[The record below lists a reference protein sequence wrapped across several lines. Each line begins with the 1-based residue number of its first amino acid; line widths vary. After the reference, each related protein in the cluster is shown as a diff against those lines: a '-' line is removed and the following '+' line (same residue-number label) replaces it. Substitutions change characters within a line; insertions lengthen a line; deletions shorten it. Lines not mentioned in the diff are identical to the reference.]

1 MFITIIMTKIKG
13 SYIKDAFKR
22 KETFIGNLFG
32 NASDAATDAAN
43 SDEAKDIAGQAS
55 EDISSNESLAGTKK
69 VRSFSDAFEFVI
81 QLMLSSS
88 IGIAITV
95 LFLYMD
101 KKFTG
106 PQPNVLHIRNV
117 LMTVGGVS
125 LALFLFGGTIL
136 QVIIPMIGKKGK
148 EGAKKINDEISK
160 DEALKQA
167 IQNASTA
174 TSTSTDTVNT
184 ATNADVQSTADSV
197 ISAASKASADVQ
209 SK

>member
-13 SYIKDAFKR
+13 SYIKDAFNR

-32 NASDAATDAAN
+32 TASDAASDAAN
-43 SDEAKDIAGQAS
+43 SNEVKDIVNQGS
-55 EDISSNESLAGTKK
+55 EDISSNESLAGAGK

-88 IGIAITV
+88 IGITITV

-106 PQPNVLHIRNV
+106 IQPNVLHIRNV

-148 EGAKKINDEISK
+148 EGAEELGEKITTDK
-160 DEALKQA
+160 ALKQA

-174 TSTSTDTVNT
+174 TSTLTDAVNT
-184 ATNADVQSTADSV
+184 ATNADVQSTGDSAVSAVADAV
-197 ISAASKASADVQ
+197 ADA
-209 SK
+209 